1 MPPRPTYC
9 SILDVAFGWHGI
21 PVPTRIRRAL
31 PPVVRITAAMLLRAI
46 VDTRLAVYEP
56 ASSATTDA
64 VKPRR
69 ASVVME
75 EAEGT
80 PGALAEMSAAGSF
93 DPTVLAH
100 YRLSIDELYL
110 WAVGEDLDPPSF
122 SVPSWTCVERPAT
135 AGEPRKLR
143 PDMCDKRVCQTI
155 AKRRWCG
162 GDRIGV
168 AAMARDREIQIE
180 GNGRLYRESTVRR
193 WLYEVAPATVRRKS
207 RRLLDNR
214 SPESPRHQAI

>member
-1 MPPRPTYC
+1 MPPRSTYC

-21 PVPTRIRRAL
+21 PVPTRIGSL

-80 PGALAEMSAAGSF
+80 PGALADECCG
-93 DPTVLAH
+93 
-100 YRLSIDELYL
+100 RLRSDRARALSPL
-110 WAVGEDLDPPSF
+110 DRRAVPVGGRSSRSLPSRSPRGPASNDQPP
-122 SVPSWTCVERPAT
+122 PAS
-135 AGEPRKLR
+135 PKLR

-162 GDRIGV
+162 DDRVGV

-193 WLYEVAPATVRRKS
+193 WLYKVAPATIRRKS

-214 SPESPRHQAI
+214 SPESPGRQAI